1 MSKKVIV
8 TAAVH
13 PFLLATLEQKGFEI
27 CFEPTITYDQLRVQ
41 ISDAIGLIVTT
52 RLSID
57 AKIIDNAKA
66 LKWIGRLGSGMELID
81 TDLAQSKG
89 ILCVSS
95 PEGNCTSVGEHSLG
109 LLLNLM
115 HRIHSAYGE
124 IKMGQWVRD
133 ANRGDELTGKKVGI
147 IGFGHTG
154 TAFAKVLTGFGVEII
169 AHDIY
174 PRALGWQQFPHVK
187 MVQLETIQQEAE
199 VISLHLPLTPLTTHF
214 ANAHFFEQLKQ
225 NIQIPTTPTK
235 FNTNNLFY
243 KIHLPFYNLIKNF
256 VAEKTKD
263 TVFFDSVLFTVLL
276 FTYPLF
282 IISLFFILNI
292 FHLPTTIILVIL
304 VSLPI
309 MGKRVQE

>member
-1 MSKKVIV
+1 MSNKVIV

-13 PFLLATLEQKGFEI
+13 PFLLETLEQKGFEI
-27 CFEPTITYDQLRVQ
+27 CYEPTISYDELYLK
-41 ISDAIGLIVTT
+41 IADAVGLIVTT
-52 RLSID
+52 RLQID

-81 TDLAQSKG
+81 TELAEAKG

-95 PEGNCTSVGEHSLG
+95 PEGNCTAVGEHSLG

-124 IKMGQWVRD
+124 IKMGQWIRD
-133 ANRGDELTGKKVGI
+133 ENRGDELTGKKVGI

-154 TAFAKVLTGFGVEII
+154 AAFAKVLTGFDVEIV

-199 VISLHLPLTPLTTHF
+199 VISLHLPLTPLTKHF
-214 ANAHFFEQLKQ
+214 ANTHFFEQLKQ
-225 NIQIPTTPTK
+225 QPYFLSTCRGGVTSTTALLEALQNQQIRGAGLDVLE
-235 FNTNNLFY
+235 NERLDSY
-243 KIHLPFYNLIKNF
+243 SH
-256 VAEKTKD
+256 AEKAN
-263 TVFFDSVLFTVLL
+263 LEALMAQ
-276 FTYPLF
+276 PN
-282 IISLFFILNI
+282 FILTPHI
-292 FHLPTTIILVIL
+292 AGYSQEAYYKMSKILLKKLGLI
-304 VSLPI
+304 
-309 MGKRVQE
+309 

>member
-1 MSKKVIV
+1 MSNKVIV

-199 VISLHLPLTPLTTHF
+199 VISLHLPLTPLTSHF
-214 ANAHFFEQLKQ
+214 ANARFFESLKQ
-225 NIQIPTTPTK
+225 KPYFLSTCRGGVTSTQALLEALQHQQIRGAGLDVLENEQLDT
-235 FNTNNLFY
+235 
-243 KIHLPFYNLIKNF
+243 YNQ
-256 VAEKTKD
+256 AEKD
-263 TVFFDSVLFTVLL
+263 NLAALMAM
-276 FTYPLF
+276 PN
-282 IISLFFILNI
+282 FILTPHI
-292 FHLPTTIILVIL
+292 AGYSQEAYYKMSKILLEKLGLI
-304 VSLPI
+304 
-309 MGKRVQE
+309 

>member
-1 MSKKVIV
+1 MSNKVIV

-27 CFEPTITYDQLRVQ
+27 CFEPTITYDQLSLK
-41 ISDAIGLIVTT
+41 ISDAVGLIVTT

-57 AKIIDNAKA
+57 AKIIEAAKA

-89 ILCVSS
+89 IVCVSS
-95 PEGNCTSVGEHSLG
+95 PEGNRTAVGEHSLG

-154 TAFAKVLTGFGVEII
+154 TAFAKVLTGFDVELL
-169 AHDIY
+169 AHDIQ
-174 PRALGWQQFPHVK
+174 PRALGSQQLPQVE
-187 MVQLETIQQEAE
+187 MVQLETIQAEAE
-199 VISLHLPLTPLTTHF
+199 VISLHLPLTPLTKHF
-214 ANAHFFEQLKQ
+214 ANTRFFEALQQQPYFLSTCRGGVTSTPALLEALQHQQIRGAGLDVLENEQLD
-225 NIQIPTTPTK
+225 T
-235 FNTNNLFY
+235 
-243 KIHLPFYNLIKNF
+243 YNQ
-256 VAEKTKD
+256 AEKAN
-263 TVFFDSVLFTVLL
+263 LAALMAL
-276 FTYPLF
+276 PN
-282 IISLFFILNI
+282 FILTPHI
-292 FHLPTTIILVIL
+292 AGYSQEAYYKMSKILLEKLGII
-304 VSLPI
+304 
-309 MGKRVQE
+309 

>member
-1 MSKKVIV
+1 MSNKVIV

-13 PFLLATLEQKGFEI
+13 PFLLATLEEKGFEI
-27 CFEPTITYDQLRVQ
+27 CYEPA
-41 ISDAIGLIVTT
+41 ISYVELHLKIADAVGLIVTT
-52 RLSID
+52 RLQID
-57 AKIIDNAKA
+57 AKIIDSAKA

-81 TDLAQSKG
+81 TALAESKG

-95 PEGNCTSVGEHSLG
+95 PEGNCTAVGEHSLG

-124 IKMGQWVRD
+124 IKMGQWIRD

-154 TAFAKVLTGFGVEII
+154 AAFAKVLTGFDVEII

-187 MVQLETIQQEAE
+187 MVQLETIQKEAE

-214 ANAHFFEQLKQ
+214 ANAHFFEKLKQ
-225 NIQIPTTPTK
+225 KPYFLSTCRGGVTSTQAVLEALQNQQIRGAGLDVLENEHLDTYNQAEK
-235 FNTNNLFY
+235 ANLEALMA
-243 KIHLPFYNLIKNF
+243 LPNLILTPHIAGYSQEAYYKMSKILL
-256 VAEKTKD
+256 EK
-263 TVFFDSVLFTVLL
+263 LG
-276 FTYPLF
+276 
-282 IISLFFILNI
+282 II
-292 FHLPTTIILVIL
+292 
-304 VSLPI
+304 
-309 MGKRVQE
+309 

>member
-27 CFEPTITYDQLRVQ
+27 CYEPTISYDQLSLK
-41 ISDAIGLIVTT
+41 ISNAVGLIVTT

-57 AKIIDNAKA
+57 AKIIDAAKA

-89 ILCVSS
+89 IVCVSS
-95 PEGNCTSVGEHSLG
+95 PEGNRTAVGEHSLG

-124 IKMGQWVRD
+124 IKLGQWVRD

-154 TAFAKVLTGFGVEII
+154 TAFAKVLTGFDVELL
-169 AHDIY
+169 AHDIQ
-174 PRALGWQQFPHVK
+174 PRALGSQQLPQVK
-187 MVQLETIQQEAE
+187 MVQLETIQAEAE
-199 VISLHLPLTPLTTHF
+199 VISLHLPLTPLTKHF
-214 ANAHFFEQLKQ
+214 ANTRFFEALQQQPYFLSTCRGGVTSTPALLEALQHQQIRGAGLDVLENEQLD
-225 NIQIPTTPTK
+225 T
-235 FNTNNLFY
+235 
-243 KIHLPFYNLIKNF
+243 YNQ
-256 VAEKTKD
+256 AEKAN
-263 TVFFDSVLFTVLL
+263 LAALMAL
-276 FTYPLF
+276 PN
-282 IISLFFILNI
+282 FILTPHI
-292 FHLPTTIILVIL
+292 AGYSQEAYYKMSKILLEKLGII
-304 VSLPI
+304 
-309 MGKRVQE
+309 

>member
-1 MSKKVIV
+1 MSNKVIV

-41 ISDAIGLIVTT
+41 ISDAVGLIVTT

-95 PEGNCTSVGEHSLG
+95 PEGNCTAVGEHSLG

-154 TAFAKVLTGFGVEII
+154 TAFAKVLSGFGVELL
-169 AHDIY
+169 AHDIL
-174 PRALGWQQFPHVK
+174 PRAFGSQLLPEVK

-199 VISLHLPLTPLTTHF
+199 VISLHLPLTPLTSHF
-214 ANAHFFEQLKQ
+214 ANARFFESLKQ
-225 NIQIPTTPTK
+225 KPYFLSTCRGGVTSTQALLEALQHQQIRGAGLDVLENEQLDTY
-235 FNTNNLFY
+235 NQAEMANLAA
-243 KIHLPFYNLIKNF
+243 LMAMPN
-256 VAEKTKD
+256 
-263 TVFFDSVLFTVLL
+263 
-276 FTYPLF
+276 
-282 IISLFFILNI
+282 FILTPHI
-292 FHLPTTIILVIL
+292 AGYSQEAYYKMSKILLEKLGLI
-304 VSLPI
+304 
-309 MGKRVQE
+309 

>member
-199 VISLHLPLTPLTTHF
+199 VISLHLPLTPLTSHF
-214 ANAHFFEQLKQ
+214 ANARFFESLKQ
-225 NIQIPTTPTK
+225 KPYFLSTCRGGVTSTQALLEALQHQQIRGAGLDVLENEQLDT
-235 FNTNNLFY
+235 
-243 KIHLPFYNLIKNF
+243 YNQ
-256 VAEKTKD
+256 AEKD
-263 TVFFDSVLFTVLL
+263 NLAALMAM
-276 FTYPLF
+276 PN
-282 IISLFFILNI
+282 FILTPHI
-292 FHLPTTIILVIL
+292 AGYSQEAYYKMSKILLEKLGLI
-304 VSLPI
+304 
-309 MGKRVQE
+309 

>member
-199 VISLHLPLTPLTTHF
+199 VISLHLPLTPLTSHF
-214 ANAHFFEQLKQ
+214 ANTRFFESLQQQPYFLSTCRGGVTSTQALLEALQHQQIRGAGLDVLENEQLD
-225 NIQIPTTPTK
+225 T
-235 FNTNNLFY
+235 
-243 KIHLPFYNLIKNF
+243 YNQ
-256 VAEKTKD
+256 AEKAN
-263 TVFFDSVLFTVLL
+263 LAALMAL
-276 FTYPLF
+276 PN
-282 IISLFFILNI
+282 FILTPHI
-292 FHLPTTIILVIL
+292 AGYSQEAYYKMSKILLEKLGLI
-304 VSLPI
+304 
-309 MGKRVQE
+309 

>member
-27 CFEPTITYDQLRVQ
+27 CFEPTITYDQLSHQ
-41 ISDAIGLIVTT
+41 ISDAVGLIVTT

-57 AKIIDNAKA
+57 AKIIEAAKA

-225 NIQIPTTPTK
+225 KPYFLSTCRGGVTSTQAVLEALQNQQIRGAGLDVLE
-235 FNTNNLFY
+235 NE
-243 KIHLPFYNLIKNF
+243 HLDTYNQ
-256 VAEKTKD
+256 AEKAN
-263 TVFFDSVLFTVLL
+263 LEALMAL
-276 FTYPLF
+276 PN
-282 IISLFFILNI
+282 FILTPHI
-292 FHLPTTIILVIL
+292 AGYSQEAYYKMSKILLKKLGII
-304 VSLPI
+304 
-309 MGKRVQE
+309 

>member
-1 MSKKVIV
+1 MSNKVIV

-27 CFEPTITYDQLRVQ
+27 CFEPTITYDQLSLQ
-41 ISDAIGLIVTT
+41 IADAVGLIVTT
-52 RLSID
+52 RLTID
-57 AKIIDNAKA
+57 AKIIEAAKA

-81 TDLAQSKG
+81 TALAESKG

-95 PEGNCTSVGEHSLG
+95 PEGNCTAVGEHSLG

-115 HRIHSAYGE
+115 HRIHHAYGE

-154 TAFAKVLTGFGVEII
+154 AAFAKVLTGFDVEIL

-187 MVQLETIQQEAE
+187 MVQLETIQAQAE
-199 VISLHLPLTPLTTHF
+199 VISLHLPLTPLTSHF
-214 ANAHFFEQLKQ
+214 ANTRFFESLQQQPYFLSTCRGGVTSTQALLEALQHQQIRGAGLDVLENEQLD
-225 NIQIPTTPTK
+225 T
-235 FNTNNLFY
+235 
-243 KIHLPFYNLIKNF
+243 YNH
-256 VAEKTKD
+256 AEKAN
-263 TVFFDSVLFTVLL
+263 LAALMAL
-276 FTYPLF
+276 PN
-282 IISLFFILNI
+282 FILTPHI
-292 FHLPTTIILVIL
+292 AGYSQEAYYKMSKILLEKLGLI
-304 VSLPI
+304 
-309 MGKRVQE
+309 

>member
-1 MSKKVIV
+1 MSNKVIV

-27 CFEPTITYDQLRVQ
+27 CFEPTITYDQLSLK
-41 ISDAIGLIVTT
+41 ISDAVGLIVTT

-57 AKIIDNAKA
+57 AKIIEAAKT

-89 ILCVSS
+89 IVCVSS
-95 PEGNCTSVGEHSLG
+95 PEGNRTVVGEHSLG

-199 VISLHLPLTPLTTHF
+199 VISLHLPLTPLTSHF
-214 ANAHFFEQLKQ
+214 ANARFFESLKQ
-225 NIQIPTTPTK
+225 KPYFLSTCRGGVTSTQALLEALQHQQIRGAGLDVLENERLDTYNQSEK
-235 FNTNNLFY
+235 ANLAA
-243 KIHLPFYNLIKNF
+243 LMAMPN
-256 VAEKTKD
+256 
-263 TVFFDSVLFTVLL
+263 
-276 FTYPLF
+276 
-282 IISLFFILNI
+282 FILTPHI
-292 FHLPTTIILVIL
+292 AGYSQEAYYKMSKILLEKLGLI
-304 VSLPI
+304 
-309 MGKRVQE
+309 

>member
-1 MSKKVIV
+1 MSNKVIV

-27 CFEPTITYDQLRVQ
+27 CFEPTITYDQLSLK
-41 ISDAIGLIVTT
+41 ISDAVGLIVTT

-57 AKIIDNAKA
+57 AKIIEAAKA

-95 PEGNCTSVGEHSLG
+95 PEGNRTAVGEHSLG

-124 IKMGQWVRD
+124 IKMGQWIRD

-154 TAFAKVLTGFGVEII
+154 TAFAKVLTGFDVELL
-169 AHDIY
+169 AHDIQ
-174 PRALGWQQFPHVK
+174 PRALGSQQLPQVE
-187 MVQLETIQQEAE
+187 MVQLETIQAEAE
-199 VISLHLPLTPLTTHF
+199 VISLHLPLTPLTKHF
-214 ANAHFFEQLKQ
+214 ANTRFFEALQQQPYFLSTCRGGVTSTPALLEALQHQQIRGAGLDVLENEQLD
-225 NIQIPTTPTK
+225 T
-235 FNTNNLFY
+235 
-243 KIHLPFYNLIKNF
+243 YNQ
-256 VAEKTKD
+256 AEKAN
-263 TVFFDSVLFTVLL
+263 LAALMAL
-276 FTYPLF
+276 PN
-282 IISLFFILNI
+282 FILTPHI
-292 FHLPTTIILVIL
+292 AGYSQEAYYKMSKILLEKLGII
-304 VSLPI
+304 
-309 MGKRVQE
+309 

>member
-27 CFEPTITYDQLRVQ
+27 CFEPTISYDQLSLQ
-41 ISDAIGLIVTT
+41 ISDAVGLIVTT

-57 AKIIDNAKA
+57 AKIIEAAKA

-95 PEGNCTSVGEHSLG
+95 PEGNCTAVGEHSLG

-133 ANRGDELTGKKVGI
+133 GNRGDELTGKKVGI

-154 TAFAKVLTGFGVEII
+154 TAFAKVLTGFDVELL
-169 AHDIY
+169 AHDIH
-174 PRALGWQQFPHVK
+174 PMALGSQQLPQVK
-187 MVQLETIQQEAE
+187 MVQLETIQAQAE
-199 VISLHLPLTPLTTHF
+199 VISLHLPLTPLTKHF
-214 ANAHFFEQLKQ
+214 ANTRFFEALQQQPYFLSTCRGGVTSTPALLEALQHQQIRGAGLDVLENEQLD
-225 NIQIPTTPTK
+225 T
-235 FNTNNLFY
+235 
-243 KIHLPFYNLIKNF
+243 YNQ
-256 VAEKTKD
+256 AEKAN
-263 TVFFDSVLFTVLL
+263 LA
-276 FTYPLF
+276 
-282 IISLFFILNI
+282 SLMTLPNFILTPHI
-292 FHLPTTIILVIL
+292 AGYSQEAYYKMSKILLEKLGII
-304 VSLPI
+304 
-309 MGKRVQE
+309 